1 MSVTAVPLRPIA
13 KGSLTKL
20 WVGIGLL
27 AAAGV
32 GAAWYSTS
40 AQVAMAT
47 PPAEFLASNAK
58 RSDVKTTPSGLQY
71 QVIREGNG
79 PRATA
84 QDVVLVDYDGKLAN
98 GQTFD
103 ASARHGGPATLPVG
117 GLIPG
122 WVEGLQLMNQGAKYR
137 FWIPPELGYGPQGA
151 GDGVIPPNALLIF
164 DVDLQAIMPRQ
175 AMMGMGGMGGGGMG
189 APHGEMPAGAI
200 GQ

>member
-20 WVGIGLL
+20 WVGIGVLV
-27 AAAGV
+27 AAGV
-32 GAAWYSTS
+32 GLAWQTTS

-47 PPAEFLASNAK
+47 PPAEFMARNAK

-71 QVIREGNG
+71 QVIREGTG
-79 PRATA
+79 PRATL

-98 GQTFD
+98 GETFD

-122 WVEGLQLMNQGAKYR
+122 WVEGLQLMNAGAKYR

-164 DVDLQAIMPRQ
+164 DVDVQGIMPRS
-175 AMMGMGGMGGGGMG
+175 ALGGMGMSGGMGG
-189 APHGEMPAGAI
+189 APHGGMPAGM
-200 GQ
+200 